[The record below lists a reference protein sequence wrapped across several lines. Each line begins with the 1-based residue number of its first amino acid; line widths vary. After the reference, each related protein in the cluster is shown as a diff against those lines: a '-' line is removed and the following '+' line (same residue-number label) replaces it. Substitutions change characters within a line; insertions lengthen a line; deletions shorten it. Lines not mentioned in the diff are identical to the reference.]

1 MCQRDASRLLS
12 GVTRLEQIKTASLK
26 LESSEL
32 IVSNKPVANM
42 LMVAV
47 PPVRNNMSI
56 DALSS
61 AKFSMVTWTLDLDR
75 FRNMKV

>member
-1 MCQRDASRLLS
+1 MFIVICFRSVS
-12 GVTRLEQIKTASLK
+12 EGCLEALVGGH
-26 LESSEL
+26 EA
-32 IVSNKPVANM
+32 VANM

-47 PPVRNNMSI
+47 PPVRNNLSI

-61 AKFSMVTWTLDLDR
+61 AKFSMVTWTLDLHR

>member
-12 GVTRLEQIKTASLK
+12 GVTGLEQMKTSSLK

-47 PPVRNNMSI
+47 PPVRNNLSI